1 MARLPNGLTRA
12 DDWALRAVTGGAV
25 IFAGLGIV
33 GIIARVIQLISDRSA
48 TLDLRL
54 AEGFDT
60 TAVDALPGVRYSF
73 ASTVQVDFDEVPGAA
88 VGWLIGETAARG
100 ILSVG
105 LCVIVAL
112 IGYRTWVGRPFGR
125 TVTVSLIVA
134 ACLIMVCSISADA
147 LAGFAAAAATDAL
160 DSSLFAGFQISVQG
174 QPFSWALGL
183 GVIATAF
190 HIGARMQRDT
200 DTLV

>member
-25 IFAGLGIV
+25 IFAGLGIIGV
-33 GIIARVIQLISDRSA
+33 IARVIQLISDRTA
-48 TLDLRL
+48 TLELQL
-54 AEGFDT
+54 AERFDT
-60 TAVDALPGVRYSF
+60 AAVDALPGVRYST
-73 ASTVQVDFDEVPGAA
+73 ASTVQVVFDEVPEAA
-88 VGWLIGETAARG
+88 VGWLVGETAARG
-100 ILSVG
+100 LLSVG

-112 IGYRTWVGRPFGR
+112 IGYRTWIGRPFGR
-125 TVTVSLIVA
+125 TVTVSLIIA
-134 ACLIMVCSISADA
+134 AGLIMVCGISADA

-160 DSSLFAGFQISVQG
+160 DDRLFGGFQISVQG